1 MFKLA
6 LLGRDISYT
15 QSPSVHSAIAL
26 STGER
31 IQFDIADVQYDM
43 LGEAVQKQIDGY
55 DGFFVTKPYK
65 TDVKK
70 YIACDAYGAINV
82 VRCMDRATFN
92 TDGAGFIRALDINF
106 SEWRGDVNGALIL
119 GAGGAAYSVA
129 RELCALG
136 KRVYVLNRTLKHA
149 LKLCTQC
156 RGAELYVNQPAEL
169 IVNCTSLGF
178 NGEDVLR
185 ELCVLPDFKY
195 AFDLVYGAGNTP
207 FLYRCGADGARTANG
222 KDMLILQAIEGDKI
236 LLGRDWDVM
245 SVFSKVRDI
254 LENQGA

>member
-1 MFKLA
+1 M
-6 LLGRDISYT
+6 
-15 QSPSVHSAIAL
+15 
-26 STGER
+26 
-31 IQFDIADVQYDM
+31 
-43 LGEAVQKQIDGY
+43 
-55 DGFFVTKPYK
+55 
-65 TDVKK
+65 
-70 YIACDAYGAINV
+70 
-82 VRCMDRATFN
+82 
-92 TDGAGFIRALDINF
+92 
-106 SEWRGDVNGALIL
+106 
-119 GAGGAAYSVA
+119 
-129 RELCALG
+129 
-136 KRVYVLNRTLKHA
+136 
-149 LKLCTQC
+149 
-156 RGAELYVNQPAEL
+156 YVNQPAEL